1 MVDLRTRFGTLV
13 AAHRKR
19 RGMTQAQL
27 AEAVDLSPTMITRIE
42 SGSSGTRFPA
52 IERLSE
58 ALGIDPSELF
68 VVESNR
74 RARTRPALAEINAK
88 LTGLSDGELM
98 WVGDLL
104 DVALRT
110 RR

>member
-1 MVDLRTRFGTLV
+1 MVDLRKRFGTLV

-19 RGMTQAQL
+19 RAMTQAQL
-27 AEAVDLSPTMITRIE
+27 AEAVELSPTMITRIE

-52 IERLSE
+52 IERLSA
-58 ALGIDPSELF
+58 ALGVDPSELF

-74 RARTRPALAEINAK
+74 RGRSRPALVEINTK
-88 LTGLSDGELM
+88 LTGLSDRELL

-104 DVALRT
+104 DAALRS
-110 RR
+110 RN

>member
-1 MVDLRTRFGTLV
+1 MADLRKRFGRLV

-19 RGMTQAQL
+19 RAMTQAQL

-58 ALGIDPSELF
+58 ALGVDPSELF

-74 RARTRPALAEINAK
+74 RGRSRPALVEINTK
-88 LTGLSDGELM
+88 LTGLSDGELS
-98 WVGDLL
+98 WIGDLL
-104 DVALRT
+104 DVALRS
-110 RR
+110 RN